1 MTDQPK
7 EISKPYKFEFGHGVC
22 DAHFVENCPAC
33 AGGATKTQDLGGGFT
48 LDAKG
53 NLVPLPQPET
63 VVDDGKVPYKPVDCG
78 SQTDPVYQDPV
89 VVAAKNFAE
98 SKMDVARITA
108 QLEDFRGSVRICE
121 KQLEHAKAAV
131 REAKGALDD
140 ALNPPEPGKSRSGNI
155 SLAEGE

>member
-1 MTDQPK
+1 MSEEKP
-7 EISKPYKFEFGHGVC
+7 KPYKFEFGHGVC
-22 DAHFVENCPAC
+22 DAHFVQDCPAC
-33 AGGATKTQDLGGGFT
+33 AGGAPQTHDLGGGFV
-48 LDAKG
+48 LDEKG
-53 NLVPLPQPET
+53 NLVS
-63 VVDDGKVPYKPVDCG
+63 KPVAAEPHAVEEKLDPRSAQG
-78 SQTDPVYQDPV
+78 QASDPVYQDPV